1 MADFERPDIP
11 SEIPVLALDGLV
23 IFPYEI
29 APLAIRDPREIA
41 LVEEAAAGKKTVG
54 LFLRE
59 GGELYPFGVAA
70 TILQL
75 IKLPDGVIRLL
86 IRGQARIRLLTPTQE
101 SPYLKYRVLVL
112 HDETPDKIE
121 AEARMRLVREAV
133 ARLFELLG
141 NVPDEVK
148 TAVEKIEDPEQF
160 SDFIAATGNIPLA
173 ERKTL
178 VAEVNV
184 IRRLDLLYTRLR
196 HECEVL
202 ELSSKIQRNVRGELD
217 KSQRE
222 YYLRRQMEAIRAE
235 LGESSAEEQEIATLA
250 EKIAKAPLNDQARA
264 EAERE
269 LARLKSLSPASAE
282 WPMVRNY
289 LDWLLSL
296 PWGIYTEDNL
306 DLAQVRAKLDEQHYG
321 LQAPKE
327 RILEFLGVR
336 KLKGG
341 EQRGPILCLVGPPGV
356 GKTSLGRS
364 IAESMGGRRFVRIS
378 LGGVRD
384 EAEIRGHRRTYIGA
398 MPGRIIQGMRRAGS
412 MNPLFMLDEID
423 KLSIGQGDPAAA
435 LLEVLDPEQNSQFVD
450 HYLNVPF
457 DLSKVFFITT
467 ANVMDTIP
475 TPLLDRMEVIRI
487 PGYTEEEK
495 LEIAKRYLIP
505 RIVEETGLQHYS
517 LTIDD
522 EATVHVI
529 RSYTREAGVRQLERE
544 LSRIFRRIAKAVA
557 EGQQA
562 PAKINAGDIPD
573 YLGKAHFFAEQKVR
587 VSKPGVAIGLAW
599 TPFGGE
605 IMFIEATAMKGQGRL
620 ILTGKLGE
628 VMKESAQA
636 ALSLVRSRAQTLGL
650 PEQVFE
656 GEDLHIHVPEGAT
669 PKDGPSAGLAITLA
683 LVSLA
688 KNISLSPDFA
698 ATGEITLRGT
708 LLPVGGIRE
717 KVLAA
722 ARAGI
727 HHVVLPK
734 QNEAD
739 LDEIPPSLRQS
750 LNFHLAED
758 IGEVLQLPLFHV

>member
-1 MADFERPDIP
+1 MADFDRLDIP
-11 SEIPVLALDGLV
+11 SEIPVLPLDGLV

-41 LVEEAAAGKKTVG
+41 LAEEAAAGKKVLG

-59 GGELYPFGVAA
+59 QGTIYPFGVAA

-75 IKLPDGVIRLL
+75 IKLADGAMRLL
-86 IRGQARIRLLTPTQE
+86 IRGQTRLRLLTPMQE
-101 SPYLKYRVLVL
+101 TPYLKYRVLVL
-112 HDETPDKIE
+112 ADETPDKLE
-121 AEARMRLVREAV
+121 AEARVRLVREAV

-148 TAVEKIEDPEQF
+148 AAVEKIDDPAQF
-160 SDFIAATGNIPLA
+160 ADFIAATGNIPLE

-178 VAEVNV
+178 IAEVNV
-184 IRRLDLLYTRLR
+184 IRRLDILYTRLR
-196 HECEVL
+196 HEIEIL
-202 ELSSKIQRNVRGELD
+202 ELSSKIHQNVRSELD

-222 YYLRRQMEAIRAE
+222 YYLRRQMEAIRKE
-235 LGESSAEEQEIATLA
+235 LGETSSEEQEIAELA
-250 EKIAKAPLNDQARA
+250 EKITKAPLNEQARV

-269 LARLKSLSPASAE
+269 LNRLRSLSPASAE
-282 WPMVRNY
+282 WPMIRNY

-306 DLAQVRAKLDEQHYG
+306 DLTQVRQKLDAHHYG
-321 LQAPKE
+321 LEEPKE
-327 RILEFLGVR
+327 RILEFLAVR
-336 KLKGG
+336 KLKG
-341 EQRGPILCLVGPPGV
+341 EPRGPILCLVGPPGV

-364 IAESMGGRRFVRIS
+364 IAESMGRHFVRIA

-398 MPGRIIQGMRRAGS
+398 MPGRIIQGMRRAAS
-412 MNPLFMLDEID
+412 MNPLMMLDEID
-423 KLSIGQGDPAAA
+423 KLSLGYGDPAAA
-435 LLEVLDPEQNSQFVD
+435 LLEVLDPGQNSNFVD
-450 HYLNVPF
+450 YYLNVPF
-457 DLSKVFFITT
+457 DLSKVFFIAT

-475 TPLLDRMEVIRI
+475 GPLLDRMEIIRI

-495 LEIAKRYLIP
+495 LEIAKRYLLP
-505 RIVEETGLQHYS
+505 HVLDETGLQIYS
-517 LTIDD
+517 ITIDD
-522 EATVHVI
+522 AAIARVI
-529 RSYTREAGVRQLERE
+529 RGYTREAGVRSLDRE
-544 LSRIFRRIAKAVA
+544 LNHIFRRIAKEVA
-557 EGQQA
+557 EGKQPPAHIQA
-562 PAKINAGDIPD
+562 EDITH
-573 YLGKAHFFAEQKVR
+573 YLGKPRFIAEQTVR

-636 ALSLVRSRAQTLGL
+636 ALSLVRSRAQEFGL
-650 PEQVFE
+650 PENTFA

-669 PKDGPSAGLAITLA
+669 PKDGPSAGVALTLA
-683 LVSLA
+683 LISLG
-688 KNISLSPDFA
+688 KNMSLSPNFA

-708 LLPVGGIRE
+708 VLPVGGIRE

-727 HHVVLPK
+727 HHVILPK

-739 LDEIPPSLRQS
+739 LDDIPSSLRQT
-750 LNFHLAED
+750 LTFHLVED
-758 IGEVLQLPLFHV
+758 IGEVLRLPIFHA

>member
-1 MADFERPDIP
+1 MANFDQLDVP
-11 SEIPVLALDGLV
+11 SEIPVLPLDGLV

-41 LVEEAAAGKKTVG
+41 LAEEAAAGKKVLG

-59 GGELYPFGVAA
+59 EGTLYPFGVAA

-75 IKLPDGVIRLL
+75 IKLPDGAMRLL
-86 IRGQARIRLLTPTQE
+86 IRGQTRLRLLTPTQE
-101 SPYLKYRVLVL
+101 TPYLKYRVLVL
-112 HDETPDKIE
+112 ADEIPDKLE
-121 AEARMRLVREAV
+121 AEVRVRLVREAV

-148 TAVEKIEDPEQF
+148 AAVEKIEDPAQF
-160 SDFIAATGNIPLA
+160 ADFIAATGNIPLE

-178 VAEVNV
+178 IAEVNV
-184 IRRLDLLYTRLR
+184 LRRLDILYTRLR
-196 HECEVL
+196 HEIEIL
-202 ELSSKIQRNVRGELD
+202 ELSSKIHQNVRSELD

-222 YYLRRQMEAIRAE
+222 YYLRRQMEAIRKE
-235 LGESSAEEQEIATLA
+235 LGETSSEEQEIAELA
-250 EKIAKAPLNDQARA
+250 EKIAKAPLNEQARV

-269 LARLKSLSPASAE
+269 LNRLRSLSPASAE
-282 WPMVRNY
+282 WPIIRNY

-306 DLAQVRAKLDEQHYG
+306 DLAQVRQKLDAHHYG
-321 LQAPKE
+321 LEEPKE
-327 RILEFLGVR
+327 RILEFLAVR
-336 KLKGG
+336 KLKG

-364 IAESMGGRRFVRIS
+364 IAESMGRHFVRIA

-412 MNPLFMLDEID
+412 MNPLMMLDEID
-423 KLSIGQGDPAAA
+423 KLSIGYGDPAAA
-435 LLEVLDPEQNSQFVD
+435 LLEVLDPAQNSNFVD
-450 HYLNVPF
+450 YYLNVPF
-457 DLSKVFFITT
+457 DLSKVFFIAT

-475 TPLLDRMEVIRI
+475 GPLLDRMEIIRI

-495 LEIAKRYLIP
+495 LEIAKRYLLPHILD
-505 RIVEETGLQHYS
+505 ETGLQMYS
-517 LTIDD
+517 ITVDD
-522 EATVHVI
+522 AAIARVI
-529 RSYTREAGVRQLERE
+529 RGYTREAGVRSLERE
-544 LSRIFRRIAKAVA
+544 LNRIFRRIAKDVA
-557 EGQQA
+557 EGKQPPTHIQA
-562 PAKINAGDIPD
+562 EDIAH
-573 YLGKAHFFAEQKVR
+573 YLGKPRFIAEQTVR

-636 ALSLVRSRAQTLGL
+636 ALSLVRSRVQEFGL
-650 PEQVFE
+650 PENTFA

-669 PKDGPSAGLAITLA
+669 PKDGPSAGVALTLA
-683 LVSLA
+683 LISLG
-688 KNISLSPDFA
+688 KNMPLSPDFA

-708 LLPVGGIRE
+708 VLPVGGIRE

-727 HHVVLPK
+727 HHVILPK

-739 LDEIPPSLRQS
+739 LDDIPSSLRQN
-750 LNFHLAED
+750 LTFHLVED
-758 IGEVLQLPLFHV
+758 IGEVLKLPIFHV